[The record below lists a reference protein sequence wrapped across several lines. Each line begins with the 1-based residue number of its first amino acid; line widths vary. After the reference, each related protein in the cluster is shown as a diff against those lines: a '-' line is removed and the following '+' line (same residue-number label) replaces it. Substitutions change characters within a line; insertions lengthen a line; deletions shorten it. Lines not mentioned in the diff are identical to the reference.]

1 MVKQFIKKEP
11 VLVCAWAAALI
22 SSFAVTPNLGY
33 IEYIDF
39 RTLSLLF
46 CLMAVTCALK
56 ELNIFKIAGL
66 KLLSNVKTSVQLELI
81 LIMLCFFSSMLIT
94 NDVSLITFVPFA
106 ISTLKMAD
114 IEDRITFVVV
124 MQTIAANL
132 GSIVTPIGNPQNIY
146 IFTKYSVPTGSF
158 FITMLPYGIMSFLI
172 IVLFTVFRKNMPLNI
187 SKPNGNTK
195 IANKK
200 FVVFYFALF
209 ILSVMSVG
217 RIIPVK
223 IVFIIIV
230 LSLLIFN
237 RKLFKQID
245 YSLLATF
252 TGFFIFIG
260 NIGKINSFQ
269 SFISSFISGNEI
281 LTAVLSSQIMSNVPS
296 VLLLSGF
303 TDKWKELLIG
313 VNIGGLGTL
322 IASMASL
329 ISYKF
334 ASQFMPDKKLYY
346 LKIFTILN
354 LVFLL
359 ILSLLCVFLK
369 AVSYKYF

>member
-1 MVKQFIKKEP
+1 MIKQFIKKEP
-11 VLVCAWAAALI
+11 VLVCAWVAAII
-22 SSFAVTPNLGY
+22 SSFIVPPNLGY

-56 ELNIFKIAGL
+56 ELNIFKMAGV
-66 KLLSNVKTSVQLELI
+66 KLLSKVKTSVQLELI

-106 ISTLKMAD
+106 IGTLKMANL
-114 IEDRITFVVV
+114 EDRVTFVVV

-146 IFTKYSVPTGSF
+146 IFTKYSVPISDF
-158 FITMLPYGIMSFLI
+158 FMAMLPYGAMSFLLI
-172 IVLFTVFRKNMPLNI
+172 ILFVVFRKNTPLN
-187 SKPNGNTK
+187 SLNTDNSTK
-195 IANKK
+195 ITNKK
-200 FVVFYFALF
+200 MVVFYFVLF
-209 ILSVMSVG
+209 LLSVLSVG
-217 RIIPVK
+217 RVISVK
-223 IVFIIIV
+223 VVFIIIV

-237 RKLFKQID
+237 KKLFKDID
-245 YSLLATF
+245 YSLLITF

-260 NIGKINSFQ
+260 NIGKISSFQ

-296 VLLLSGF
+296 ALLLSGF
-303 TDKWKELLIG
+303 TDKWMELLIG

-334 ASQFMPDKKLYY
+334 AAEFMPNKKSYY

-359 ILSLLCVFLK
+359 FLSLLCVFLR
-369 AVSYKYF
+369 AVLY

>member
-1 MVKQFIKKEP
+1 MIKQFIKKEP
-11 VLVCAWAAALI
+11 VLVCAWVAALI
-22 SSFAVTPNLGY
+22 SSFIVPPNLGY

-56 ELNIFKIAGL
+56 ELNIFKMAGV
-66 KLLSNVKTSVQLELI
+66 KLLSKVKTSVQLELI

-106 ISTLKMAD
+106 IGTLKMANL
-114 IEDRITFVVV
+114 EDRVTFVVV

-146 IFTKYSVPTGSF
+146 IFTKYSVPISDF
-158 FITMLPYGIMSFLI
+158 FMAMLPYGALSFLLI
-172 IVLFTVFRKNMPLNI
+172 ILFVVFRKNTPLN
-187 SKPNGNTK
+187 SLNTDNSTK
-195 IANKK
+195 ITNKK
-200 FVVFYFALF
+200 MVVFYFALF
-209 ILSVMSVG
+209 LLSVLSVG
-217 RIIPVK
+217 RVISVK
-223 IVFIIIV
+223 VVFIIIV

-237 RKLFKQID
+237 KKLFKDID
-245 YSLLATF
+245 YSLLITF

-260 NIGKINSFQ
+260 NIGKISSFQ

-296 VLLLSGF
+296 ALLLSGF
-303 TDKWKELLIG
+303 TDKWMELLIG

-334 ASQFMPDKKLYY
+334 AAEFMPNKKSYY

-359 ILSLLCVFLK
+359 FLSLLCVFLR
-369 AVSYKYF
+369 AVLY

>member
-1 MVKQFIKKEP
+1 MIKQFIKKEP
-11 VLVCAWAAALI
+11 VLVCAWIAAFI
-22 SSFAVTPNLGY
+22 SSFIVPPNLGY
-33 IEYIDF
+33 IQYIDF

-66 KLLSNVKTSVQLELI
+66 KLLSKVKTSVQLELI
-81 LIMLCFFSSMLIT
+81 LILLCFFSSMLIT

-106 ISTLKMAD
+106 IGTLTMANLK
-114 IEDRITFVVV
+114 DRITFVVV

-146 IFTKYSVPTGSF
+146 IYTKYSVPTADF
-158 FITMLPYGIMSFLI
+158 FMAMLPYGALSLLL
-172 IVLFTVFRKNMPLNI
+172 IVLFVIFRKNTSLSLINTDD
-187 SKPNGNTK
+187 GTK
-195 IANKK
+195 ISNKK
-200 FVVFYFALF
+200 MVVFYFGLF
-209 ILSVMSVG
+209 VLSVLSVG

-223 IVFIIIV
+223 LVFIVIV

-237 RKLFKQID
+237 KKLFKEID
-245 YSLLATF
+245 YSLLITF

-260 NIGKINSFQ
+260 NVGKINSFQ
-269 SFISSFISGNEI
+269 HFISAFISGNEV
-281 LTAVLSSQIMSNVPS
+281 LTAVISSQIMSNVPS
-296 VLLLSGF
+296 ALLLSGF
-303 TDKWKELLIG
+303 TDKWLELLIG

-334 ASQFMPDKKLYY
+334 AAEFMPDKKSQYF
-346 LKIFTILN
+346 KAFTIFNLIF
-354 LVFLL
+354 LVFL
-359 ILSLLCVFLK
+359 ILLYILLKMFI
-369 AVSYKYF
+369 Y

>member
-1 MVKQFIKKEP
+1 MIKQFIKKEP
-11 VLVCAWAAALI
+11 VLVCAWVAALI
-22 SSFAVTPNLGY
+22 SSFIVPPNLGY

-56 ELNIFKIAGL
+56 ELNIFKMAGV
-66 KLLSNVKTSVQLELI
+66 KLLSKVKTSVQLELI

-106 ISTLKMAD
+106 IGTIKMANL
-114 IEDRITFVVV
+114 EDRVTFVVV

-146 IFTKYSVPTGSF
+146 IFTKYSVPISDF
-158 FITMLPYGIMSFLI
+158 FMAMLPYGALSFLLI
-172 IVLFTVFRKNMPLNI
+172 ILFVVFRKNTPLN
-187 SKPNGNTK
+187 SLNTDNSTK
-195 IANKK
+195 ITNKK
-200 FVVFYFALF
+200 MVVFYFVLF
-209 ILSVMSVG
+209 LLSVLSVG
-217 RIIPVK
+217 RVISVK
-223 IVFIIIV
+223 VVFIIIV

-237 RKLFKQID
+237 KKLFKDID
-245 YSLLATF
+245 YSLLITF

-260 NIGKINSFQ
+260 NIGKISSFQ

-296 VLLLSGF
+296 ALLLSGF
-303 TDKWKELLIG
+303 TDKWMELLIG

-334 ASQFMPDKKLYY
+334 AAEFMPNKKSYY

-359 ILSLLCVFLK
+359 FLSLLCVFLR
-369 AVSYKYF
+369 AVLY